1 MEGKSFEEELK
12 EFAAGVA
19 FGKSELA
26 VERKFFLYSI
36 ASLVLLL
43 VIGAGAYAIYLKNIP
58 EIGKFLPYLVY
69 TAISAAA
76 LTAAIAHYY
85 AHRRQFACMEGMM
98 VGMTIG
104 MMGGFLFG
112 AIIGATNGMFVGS
125 VFGMAIG
132 MVAGAWC
139 GRCCGIMGLMEG
151 LMGGLMAGTMGAM
164 LSVMMAL
171 DNLALFMPL
180 LVVSCLAIIG
190 CFAYMIHTTAGQRE
204 KEKALG
210 FAAFFALALLLSV
223 ITAAVMLYAPRSSS
237 VFI

>member
-151 LMGGLMAGTMGAM
+151 LMGGLQRRAAPFERGDPRQDIGHDASPASACSAGRG
-164 LSVMMAL
+164 
-171 DNLALFMPL
+171 
-180 LVVSCLAIIG
+180 
-190 CFAYMIHTTAGQRE
+190 
-204 KEKALG
+204 
-210 FAAFFALALLLSV
+210 
-223 ITAAVMLYAPRSSS
+223 RSSS
-237 VFI
+237 ARSSR